1 MGIMRIVPF
10 HSIFTFI
17 IVPFY
22 FFLLGL
28 FWRVSFFLLHKN
40 LLFCSMQQD
49 YDSSSSGFLVDS
61 FEGISRQFT
70 DVTILNTSDVNIVA
84 KAKRY
89 GRWWLLKGLNKQV
102 ANETAY
108 IGRLRKELELLMQ
121 LEHPFVVTTVGLEM
135 VEGLGYCIVMEYVEG
150 TTLKEWLKEKHTCKD
165 RKRIA
170 IQLAEAVDYIHTKG
184 IVHRDLK
191 PENIIVTKNGHSVK
205 LIDFG
210 LADTCSYA
218 ILKQPAGT
226 PQYMSPEQMQTAVAD
241 VRNDIYSLGIV
252 YSKMSL
258 GYGFKPIIH
267 RCLKPI
273 ELRYRNVSE
282 LRNAI
287 RKRDII
293 KTTFAWV
300 ALILL
305 FGTSAFMVLTQ
316 SLRLSEI
323 RQQMSSNKQEQMG
336 INETVSLLNDSL
348 ERVRAAHQQL
358 LQNWQAQEAEQKRLD
373 DAIKNGKIAIDNA
386 IKTAGVMHHLDTLK
400 SFAFLNMAIFNRI
413 NESGT
418 AYNRYL
424 TKISGDF
431 SENEMAEITN
441 ALTVYNGNL
450 TTKMMKRYTQLKNDY
465 DKSIMQ
471 GN

>member
-1 MGIMRIVPF
+1 MNQF
-10 HSIFTFI
+10 
-17 IVPFY
+17 
-22 FFLLGL
+22 
-28 FWRVSFFLLHKN
+28 
-40 LLFCSMQQD
+40 
-49 YDSSSSGFLVDS
+49 YDSSTSGYLLDS

-70 DVTILNTSDVNIVA
+70 DVTILNTSKVNIVA

-108 IGRLRKELELLMQ
+108 IQRLRKELEVLMQ
-121 LEHPFVVTTVGLEM
+121 LEHPFVVSTVGLEM
-135 VEGLGYCIVMEYVEG
+135 VEDLGNCIVMEYVEG
-150 TTLKEWLKEKHTCKD
+150 TTLKEWLREKHTCKD

-170 IQLAEAVDYIHTKG
+170 IQLGEAVDYIHTKG

-191 PENIIVTKNGHSVK
+191 PENIIITKNGNNVK
-205 LIDFG
+205 LTDFG
-210 LADTCSYA
+210 LADSCSYA

-252 YSKMSL
+252 YSEMNL
-258 GYGFKPIIH
+258 GYGFKHIIH

-287 RKRDII
+287 RKQERITAI
-293 KTTFAWV
+293 FAWSAIVLLVVV
-300 ALILL
+300 A
-305 FGTSAFMVLTQ
+305 AFIIVTQ
-316 SLRLSEI
+316 TLRISEL
-323 RQQMSSNKQEQMG
+323 RQQMSHNKQEQIG
-336 INETVSLLNDSL
+336 IQETVSSLNDSL
-348 ERVRAAHQQL
+348 DRLTATHLEL
-358 LQNWQAQEAEQKRLD
+358 LQKQQAQEAERKRVD
-373 DAIKNGKIAIDNA
+373 NAIKNGKMVIDHA
-386 IKTAGVMHHLDTLK
+386 IKAAGVMQHLDTLK
-400 SFAFLNMAIFNRI
+400 SFSNLNIEIFKRI
-413 NESGT
+413 HESGV

-424 TKISGDF
+424 TTISSEF
-431 SENEMAEITN
+431 SENEIAEITN
-441 ALTVYNGNL
+441 ALAVYDGNRI
-450 TTKMMKRYTQLKNDY
+450 TKIMNRYTQLKNDY

>member
-1 MGIMRIVPF
+1 M
-10 HSIFTFI
+10 
-17 IVPFY
+17 
-22 FFLLGL
+22 
-28 FWRVSFFLLHKN
+28 K
-40 LLFCSMQQD
+40 QD
-49 YDSSSSGFLVDS
+49 YDSSTSGYLFDS
-61 FEGISRQFT
+61 FEGISRRFT
-70 DVTILNTSDVNIVA
+70 DVTILNTSEVNIVA

-108 IGRLRKELELLMQ
+108 IQRLRKELELLMQ
-121 LEHPFVVTTVGLEM
+121 LEHHFVVTTFGLEM
-135 VEGLGYCIVMEYVEG
+135 VEDLGNCIVMEYVEG
-150 TTLKEWLKEKHTCKD
+150 TTLKEWLKEKHTRKD

-170 IQLAEAVDYIHTKG
+170 IQLGEAVDYIHTKG

-191 PENIIVTKNGHSVK
+191 PENIIITKNGNNVK

-252 YSKMSL
+252 YSKMNL
-258 GYGFKPIIH
+258 GYGFKHIIH

-273 ELRYRNVSE
+273 ELRYHNVSE

-287 RKRDII
+287 RKQD
-293 KTTFAWV
+293 KTTTIFAWV
-300 ALILL
+300 AIILL
-305 FGTSAFMVLTQ
+305 VVATAFIIVAQT
-316 SLRLSEI
+316 LRISELK
-323 RQQMSSNKQEQMG
+323 QQMSHNKQEQMEFH
-336 INETVSLLNDSL
+336 ETVSSLNDSL
-348 ERVRAAHQQL
+348 ERTTATL
-358 LQNWQAQEAEQKRLD
+358 LELSQKQQAQEAERKRVD
-373 DAIKNGKIAIDNA
+373 NAIKNGKIVIDNA
-386 IKTAGVMHHLDTLK
+386 IKAAGVMQHLDTLK
-400 SFAFLNMAIFNRI
+400 SFSNLNMEIFERI
-413 NESGT
+413 HESSV

-424 TKISGDF
+424 TKISGEF
-431 SENEMAEITN
+431 SENEIAEITN
-441 ALTVYNGNL
+441 ALAVYDGNL
-450 TTKMMKRYTQLKNDY
+450 ITKMMNRYTQLKNDY

>member
-1 MGIMRIVPF
+1 M
-10 HSIFTFI
+10 
-17 IVPFY
+17 
-22 FFLLGL
+22 
-28 FWRVSFFLLHKN
+28 K
-40 LLFCSMQQD
+40 QD
-49 YDSSSSGFLVDS
+49 YDSSTSGYLLDS

-70 DVTILNTSDVNIVA
+70 DVTILNTSEVNIVA

-108 IGRLRKELELLMQ
+108 IQRLRKELELLMQ

-135 VEGLGYCIVMEYVEG
+135 VEDLGNCIVMEYVEG

-184 IVHRDLK
+184 VVHRDLK
-191 PENIIVTKNGHSVK
+191 PENIIITKNGNSVK

-252 YSKMSL
+252 YSKMNL
-258 GYGFKPIIH
+258 GYGFKHIIH

-282 LRNAI
+282 MLNAI
-287 RKRDII
+287 RKRDKI
-293 KTTFAWV
+293 TTIFAWFAIIITVV
-300 ALILL
+300 AA
-305 FGTSAFMVLTQ
+305 AFIVVTQ
-316 SLRLSEI
+316 TLRISEL
-323 RQQMSSNKQEQMG
+323 RQQMSHNKQEQKG
-336 INETVSLLNDSL
+336 IHETVSSLNDSL
-348 ERVRAAHQQL
+348 ERVTAAHMEL
-358 LQNWQAQEAEQKRLD
+358 LQKQQAQEAERKRVD
-373 DAIKNGKIAIDNA
+373 NAIKNGKIVIDHA
-386 IKTAGVMHHLDTLK
+386 IKAAGVMQHLDTLK
-400 SFAFLNMAIFNRI
+400 SFGNLNMEIFKKI
-413 NESGT
+413 HESSA

-424 TKISGDF
+424 TKISGEF
-431 SENEMAEITN
+431 SENEIAEITN
-441 ALTVYNGNL
+441 ALAVYDGKL
-450 TTKMMKRYTQLKNDY
+450 ITKVMNRYTQLKNDY

>member
-1 MGIMRIVPF
+1 M
-10 HSIFTFI
+10 
-17 IVPFY
+17 
-22 FFLLGL
+22 
-28 FWRVSFFLLHKN
+28 K
-40 LLFCSMQQD
+40 QD
-49 YDSSSSGFLVDS
+49 YDSSTSGYLFDS

-70 DVTILNTSDVNIVA
+70 DVTILSTSEVNIIA

-108 IGRLRKELELLMQ
+108 IQRLRKELELLMQ

-135 VEGLGYCIVMEYVEG
+135 VEDLGNCIVMEYVEG

-184 IVHRDLK
+184 VVHRDLK
-191 PENIIVTKNGHSVK
+191 PENIIITKNGNSVK

-252 YSKMSL
+252 YSKMNL
-258 GYGFKPIIH
+258 GYGFKHFIH

-282 LRNAI
+282 MLNAI
-287 RKRDII
+287 RKRDKI
-293 KTTFAWV
+293 TTIFAWV
-300 ALILL
+300 AIISLVVVA
-305 FGTSAFMVLTQ
+305 AFIVVTQ
-316 SLRLSEI
+316 TLRISEL
-323 RQQMSSNKQEQMG
+323 RQQMSHNKQEQKG
-336 INETVSLLNDSL
+336 IHETVSSLNDSL
-348 ERVRAAHQQL
+348 ERVTAAHMEL
-358 LQNWQAQEAEQKRLD
+358 LQKQQAQEAERKRVD
-373 DAIKNGKIAIDNA
+373 NAIKNGKIVIDHA
-386 IKTAGVMHHLDTLK
+386 IKAAGVMQHLDTLK
-400 SFAFLNMAIFNRI
+400 SFGNLNMEIFKKI
-413 NESGT
+413 HESSA

-424 TKISGDF
+424 TKISGEF
-431 SENEMAEITN
+431 SENEIAEITN
-441 ALTVYNGNL
+441 ALAVYDGKL
-450 TTKMMKRYTQLKNDY
+450 ITKMMNRYTQLKNDY

>member
-1 MGIMRIVPF
+1 MNQ
-10 HSIFTFI
+10 
-17 IVPFY
+17 Y
-22 FFLLGL
+22 
-28 FWRVSFFLLHKN
+28 
-40 LLFCSMQQD
+40 
-49 YDSSSSGFLVDS
+49 YDSSTSGYLLDS

-70 DVTILNTSDVNIVA
+70 DVTILNTSKVNIVA

-108 IGRLRKELELLMQ
+108 IQRLRKELELLMQ
-121 LEHPFVVTTVGLEM
+121 LDHPFVVSTVGLEM
-135 VEGLGYCIVMEYVEG
+135 VEDLGNCIVMEYVEG
-150 TTLKEWLKEKHTCKD
+150 TTLKEWLKEKQTCKD

-191 PENIIVTKNGHSVK
+191 PENIIITKNGNSVK

-252 YSKMSL
+252 YSEMNL
-258 GYGFKPIIH
+258 GYGFKHIIH

-273 ELRYRNVSE
+273 ELRYQNVSE

-287 RKRDII
+287 RKREKITAI
-293 KTTFAWV
+293 FAWSAIVLLVVV
-300 ALILL
+300 A
-305 FGTSAFMVLTQ
+305 AFIIVTQ
-316 SLRLSEI
+316 TLRISEL
-323 RQQMSSNKQEQMG
+323 RQQMSHNKQEQIG
-336 INETVSLLNDSL
+336 IQETVSSLNDSL
-348 ERVRAAHQQL
+348 ERLTATHLEL
-358 LQNWQAQEAEQKRLD
+358 LQKQQAQEAERKRVD
-373 DAIKNGKIAIDNA
+373 NAIKNGKIVIDHA
-386 IKTAGVMHHLDTLK
+386 IKAAGVMQHLDTLK
-400 SFAFLNMAIFNRI
+400 SFSNLNIEIFKRI
-413 NESGT
+413 HESGV

-424 TKISGDF
+424 TTISSEF
-431 SENEMAEITN
+431 SENEIAEITN
-441 ALTVYNGNL
+441 ALAVYDGNL
-450 TTKMMKRYTQLKNDY
+450 ITKIMNRYTQLKNDY

-471 GN
+471 GY

>member
-1 MGIMRIVPF
+1 MNQ
-10 HSIFTFI
+10 
-17 IVPFY
+17 
-22 FFLLGL
+22 L
-28 FWRVSFFLLHKN
+28 
-40 LLFCSMQQD
+40 
-49 YDSSSSGFLVDS
+49 YDSSTSGYLLDS

-70 DVTILNTSDVNIVA
+70 DVTILNTSKVNIVA

-108 IGRLRKELELLMQ
+108 IQRLRKELELLMQ
-121 LEHPFVVTTVGLEM
+121 LEHHFVVSTVGLEI
-135 VEGLGYCIVMEYVEG
+135 VEDLGNCIVMEYVEG
-150 TTLKEWLKEKHTCKD
+150 TTLKEWLREKHTYKD

-170 IQLAEAVDYIHTKG
+170 IQLGEAVDYIHTKG

-191 PENIIVTKNGHSVK
+191 PENIIITKNGNNVK
-205 LIDFG
+205 LTDFG
-210 LADTCSYA
+210 LADSCSYA

-252 YSKMSL
+252 YSEMNL
-258 GYGFKPIIH
+258 GYGFQHIIR

-273 ELRYRNVSE
+273 ELRYQNVSE
-282 LRNAI
+282 LRTAI
-287 RKRDII
+287 RKQERITAI
-293 KTTFAWV
+293 FAWSAIVLLVVV
-300 ALILL
+300 A
-305 FGTSAFMVLTQ
+305 AFIIVTQ
-316 SLRLSEI
+316 TLRISEL
-323 RQQMSSNKQEQMG
+323 RQQMSHNKQEQIG
-336 INETVSLLNDSL
+336 IQETVSSLNDSL
-348 ERVRAAHQQL
+348 NRLTATHLEL
-358 LQNWQAQEAEQKRLD
+358 LQKQQAQEAERKRVD
-373 DAIKNGKIAIDNA
+373 NAIKNGKIVIDHA
-386 IKTAGVMHHLDTLK
+386 IKAAGVMQHLDTLK
-400 SFAFLNMAIFNRI
+400 SFSNLNMEIFERI
-413 NESGT
+413 HESSV

-431 SENEMAEITN
+431 SENEIAEITN

>member
-1 MGIMRIVPF
+1 M
-10 HSIFTFI
+10 
-17 IVPFY
+17 
-22 FFLLGL
+22 
-28 FWRVSFFLLHKN
+28 K
-40 LLFCSMQQD
+40 QD
-49 YDSSSSGFLVDS
+49 YDSSTSGYLLDS

-70 DVTILNTSDVNIVA
+70 DVTILNTSEVNIVA

-108 IGRLRKELELLMQ
+108 IQRLRKELELLMQ

-135 VEGLGYCIVMEYVEG
+135 VEDLGNCIVMEYVEG

-191 PENIIVTKNGHSVK
+191 PENIIITKNGNSVK

-252 YSKMSL
+252 YSKMNL
-258 GYGFKPIIH
+258 GYGFKHIIH

-282 LRNAI
+282 MLNAI
-287 RKRDII
+287 RKRDKI
-293 KTTFAWV
+293 TTIFAWFAIIISVV
-300 ALILL
+300 AA
-305 FGTSAFMVLTQ
+305 AFIVVTQ
-316 SLRLSEI
+316 TLRISEL
-323 RQQMSSNKQEQMG
+323 RQQMSHNKQEQKG
-336 INETVSLLNDSL
+336 IHETVSSLNDSL
-348 ERVRAAHQQL
+348 ERVTAAHMEL
-358 LQNWQAQEAEQKRLD
+358 LQKQQAQEAERKRVD
-373 DAIKNGKIAIDNA
+373 NAIKNGKIVIDHA
-386 IKTAGVMHHLDTLK
+386 IKAAGVMQHLDTLK
-400 SFAFLNMAIFNRI
+400 SFGNLNMEIFKKI
-413 NESGT
+413 HESSA

-424 TKISGDF
+424 TKISGEF
-431 SENEMAEITN
+431 SENEIAEITN
-441 ALTVYNGNL
+441 ALAVYDGKL
-450 TTKMMKRYTQLKNDY
+450 ITKMMNRYTQLKNDY

>member
-1 MGIMRIVPF
+1 MNQ
-10 HSIFTFI
+10 
-17 IVPFY
+17 Y
-22 FFLLGL
+22 
-28 FWRVSFFLLHKN
+28 
-40 LLFCSMQQD
+40 
-49 YDSSSSGFLVDS
+49 YDSSTSGYLLDS

-70 DVTILNTSDVNIVA
+70 DVTILNTSKVNIVA

-108 IGRLRKELELLMQ
+108 IQRLRKELELLMQ
-121 LEHPFVVTTVGLEM
+121 LEHHFVVTTFGLEM
-135 VEGLGYCIVMEYVEG
+135 VEDLGNCIVMEYVEG
-150 TTLKEWLKEKHTCKD
+150 TTLKEWLREKHTYKD

-170 IQLAEAVDYIHTKG
+170 IQLGEAVDYIHTKG

-191 PENIIVTKNGHSVK
+191 PENIIITKNGNNVK

-252 YSKMSL
+252 YSRMNL
-258 GYGFKPIIH
+258 GYGFKHIIH

-273 ELRYRNVSE
+273 ELRYQNVSE

-287 RKRDII
+287 RKQEKITAI
-293 KTTFAWV
+293 FAWSAIVLLVVV
-300 ALILL
+300 A
-305 FGTSAFMVLTQ
+305 AFIIVTQ
-316 SLRLSEI
+316 TLRISEL
-323 RQQMSSNKQEQMG
+323 RQQMSHNKQEQMEFH
-336 INETVSLLNDSL
+336 ETVSSLNDSL
-348 ERVRAAHQQL
+348 ERLTATHLEL
-358 LQNWQAQEAEQKRLD
+358 LQKQQAQEAERKRVD
-373 DAIKNGKIAIDNA
+373 NAIKNGKIVIDHA
-386 IKTAGVMHHLDTLK
+386 IKAAGVMQHLDTLK
-400 SFAFLNMAIFNRI
+400 SFSNLNIEIFKRI
-413 NESGT
+413 HESGV

-424 TKISGDF
+424 TTISSEF
-431 SENEMAEITN
+431 SENEIAEITN
-441 ALTVYNGNL
+441 ALAVYDGNRI
-450 TTKMMKRYTQLKNDY
+450 TKIMNRYTQLKNDY

>member
-1 MGIMRIVPF
+1 M
-10 HSIFTFI
+10 
-17 IVPFY
+17 
-22 FFLLGL
+22 
-28 FWRVSFFLLHKN
+28 K
-40 LLFCSMQQD
+40 QD
-49 YDSSSSGFLVDS
+49 YDSSTSGYLLDS

-70 DVTILNTSDVNIVA
+70 DVTILNTSEVNIVA

-108 IGRLRKELELLMQ
+108 IQRLRKELELLMQ

-135 VEGLGYCIVMEYVEG
+135 VEDLGNCIVMEYVEG

-184 IVHRDLK
+184 VVHRDLK
-191 PENIIVTKNGHSVK
+191 PENIIITKNGNSVK

-252 YSKMSL
+252 YSKMNL
-258 GYGFKPIIH
+258 GYGFKHIIH

-282 LRNAI
+282 MLNAI
-287 RKRDII
+287 RKRDKI
-293 KTTFAWV
+293 TTIFAWFAIIITVV
-300 ALILL
+300 AA
-305 FGTSAFMVLTQ
+305 AFIVVTQ
-316 SLRLSEI
+316 TLRISEL
-323 RQQMSSNKQEQMG
+323 RQQMSHNKQEQKG
-336 INETVSLLNDSL
+336 IHETVSSLNDSL
-348 ERVRAAHQQL
+348 ERVTAAHMEL
-358 LQNWQAQEAEQKRLD
+358 LQKQQAQEAERKRVD
-373 DAIKNGKIAIDNA
+373 NAIKNGKIVIDHA
-386 IKTAGVMHHLDTLK
+386 IKAAGVMQHLDTLK
-400 SFAFLNMAIFNRI
+400 SFSNLNIEIFKRI
-413 NESGT
+413 HESGV

-424 TKISGDF
+424 TTISSEF
-431 SENEMAEITN
+431 SENEIAEITN
-441 ALTVYNGNL
+441 ALAVYDGNRI
-450 TTKMMKRYTQLKNDY
+450 TKIMNRYTQLKNDY

>member
-1 MGIMRIVPF
+1 M
-10 HSIFTFI
+10 
-17 IVPFY
+17 
-22 FFLLGL
+22 
-28 FWRVSFFLLHKN
+28 K
-40 LLFCSMQQD
+40 QD
-49 YDSSSSGFLVDS
+49 YDSSTSGYLFDS
-61 FEGISRQFT
+61 FEGISRRFT
-70 DVTILNTSDVNIVA
+70 DVTILNTSEVNIVA

-108 IGRLRKELELLMQ
+108 IQRLRKELELLMQ
-121 LEHPFVVTTVGLEM
+121 LEHHFVVTTFGLEM
-135 VEGLGYCIVMEYVEG
+135 VEDLGNCIVMEYVEG
-150 TTLKEWLKEKHTCKD
+150 TTLKEWLKEKHTRKD

-170 IQLAEAVDYIHTKG
+170 IQLGEAVDYIHTKG

-191 PENIIVTKNGHSVK
+191 PENIIITKNGNNVK

-252 YSKMSL
+252 YSKMNL
-258 GYGFKPIIH
+258 GYGFKHIIH

-287 RKRDII
+287 RKQD
-293 KTTFAWV
+293 KTTTIFAWV
-300 ALILL
+300 AIILL
-305 FGTSAFMVLTQ
+305 VVATAFIIVAQT
-316 SLRLSEI
+316 LRISELK
-323 RQQMSSNKQEQMG
+323 QQMSHNKQEQMEFH
-336 INETVSLLNDSL
+336 ETVSSLNDSL
-348 ERVRAAHQQL
+348 ERTTATL
-358 LQNWQAQEAEQKRLD
+358 LELSQKQQAQEAERKRVD
-373 DAIKNGKIAIDNA
+373 NAIKNGKIVIDNA
-386 IKTAGVMHHLDTLK
+386 IKTAGVMQHLDTLK
-400 SFAFLNMAIFNRI
+400 SFSNLNMEIFERI
-413 NESGT
+413 HESSV

-424 TKISGDF
+424 TKISGEF
-431 SENEMAEITN
+431 SENEIAEITN
-441 ALTVYNGNL
+441 TLAVYDGNL
-450 TTKMMKRYTQLKNDY
+450 ITKMMNRYTQLKNDY

>member
-1 MGIMRIVPF
+1 M
-10 HSIFTFI
+10 
-17 IVPFY
+17 
-22 FFLLGL
+22 
-28 FWRVSFFLLHKN
+28 K
-40 LLFCSMQQD
+40 QD
-49 YDSSSSGFLVDS
+49 YDSSTSGYLFDS
-61 FEGISRQFT
+61 FEGISRRFT
-70 DVTILNTSDVNIVA
+70 DVTILNTSEVNIVA

-108 IGRLRKELELLMQ
+108 IQRLRKELELLMQ
-121 LEHPFVVTTVGLEM
+121 LEHHFVVTTFGLEM
-135 VEGLGYCIVMEYVEG
+135 VEDLGNCIVMEYVEG
-150 TTLKEWLKEKHTCKD
+150 TTLKEWLKEKHTRKD

-170 IQLAEAVDYIHTKG
+170 IQLGEAVDYIHTKG

-191 PENIIVTKNGHSVK
+191 PENIIITKNGNNVK

-226 PQYMSPEQMQTAVAD
+226 PQYMSPEQMQTTVAD

-252 YSKMSL
+252 YSKMNL
-258 GYGFKPIIH
+258 GYGFKHIIH

-287 RKRDII
+287 RKQD
-293 KTTFAWV
+293 KTTTILAWV
-300 ALILL
+300 AIILL
-305 FGTSAFMVLTQ
+305 VVATAFIIVAQT
-316 SLRLSEI
+316 LRISELK
-323 RQQMSSNKQEQMG
+323 QQMSHNKQEQMEFH
-336 INETVSLLNDSL
+336 ETVSSLNDSL
-348 ERVRAAHQQL
+348 ERTTATL
-358 LQNWQAQEAEQKRLD
+358 LELSQKQQAQEAERKRVD
-373 DAIKNGKIAIDNA
+373 NAIKNGKIVIDNA
-386 IKTAGVMHHLDTLK
+386 IKAAGVMQHLDTLK
-400 SFAFLNMAIFNRI
+400 SFSNLNMEIFERI
-413 NESGT
+413 HESSV

-424 TKISGDF
+424 TKISGEF
-431 SENEMAEITN
+431 SENEIAEITN
-441 ALTVYNGNL
+441 TLAVYDGNL
-450 TTKMMKRYTQLKNDY
+450 ITKMMNRYTQLKNDY